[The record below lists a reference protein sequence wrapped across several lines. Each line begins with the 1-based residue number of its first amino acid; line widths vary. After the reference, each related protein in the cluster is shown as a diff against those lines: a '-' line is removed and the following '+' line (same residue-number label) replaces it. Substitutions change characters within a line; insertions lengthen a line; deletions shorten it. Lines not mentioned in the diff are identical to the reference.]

1 MKNKRLVVIL
11 CVLAFLTV
19 LVVLNSTVFTL
30 QKVNVNWLTTRNE
43 LVGKDDSIT
52 KSVAT
57 GTNIFLVNKDKIAE
71 TLEKE
76 NPYLK
81 VVGIETKF
89 PNKIVIHTAERESLY
104 AISLDNGSGKYY
116 AIIDEN
122 GKVLKETNSSI
133 FNGAEL
139 GAKPIKIKLDG
150 VGVDAEDYV
159 KGEDIKDGELKQIL
173 SNLSYTLRETGH
185 TPTTSKGLFSEIS
198 IVYAGG
204 KKEINLIT
212 RNGMIISLKDA
223 ENLTTDKLLLG
234 LGVYDGNQQNGVVEG
249 TIFVYYNNKES
260 EIMAE
265 YSNGTKT
272 TFYKMKKDGAVSEF
286 SSAK

>member
-30 QKVNVNWLTTRNE
+30 QKVSINWLTTRNE
-43 LVGKDDSIT
+43 LVGRDDDIVNGVS
-52 KSVAT
+52 T
-57 GTNIFLVNKDKIAE
+57 GANIFLVNKDKITE
-71 TLEKE
+71 SLEKE
-76 NPYLK
+76 NPYLR

-104 AISLDNGSGKYY
+104 AMPIDNGSNKYY
-116 AIIDEN
+116 MIIDEK
-122 GKVLKETNSSI
+122 GKVLRKTNSSI
-133 FNGAEL
+133 FSGAEL

-150 VGVDAEDYV
+150 VGIKSEDYV
-159 KGEDIKDGELKQIL
+159 EGEDIGDKELKQIL

-204 KKEINLIT
+204 EKEINLIT

-223 ENLTTDKLLLG
+223 EKLTTDKLLLG
-234 LGVYDGNQQNGVVEG
+234 LSVYDSNQQDGVVEG
-249 TIFVYYNNKES
+249 TISVYYSNVENK
-260 EIMAE
+260 ILAV
-265 YSNGTKT
+265 YS
-272 TFYKMKKDGAVSEF
+272 D
-286 SSAK
+286 